1 MAILV
6 DYRCPA
12 CGVKAEHWQPAPPPA
27 SVPCASCGAEARR
40 LFAAV
45 GLSGSRAA
53 APPTQATSARRDP
66 SLCRQF
72 PQIPGLCHM
81 SESAGRMWVA
91 KYLKD
96 GRAIDR
102 EQQRQEEAAA
112 VKAPVLSDAISH
124 QHAEPAPATT
134 PAPTAS

>member
-6 DYRCPA
+6 DYRCAA
-12 CGVKAEHWQPAPPPA
+12 CGVRAEHWQPSPPPA
-27 SVPCASCGAEARR
+27 SVLCASCGAESRR

-45 GLSGSRAA
+45 GLSGSTAAPPPTAA
-53 APPTQATSARRDP
+53 APARRGP
-66 SLCRQF
+66 KLCARY

-96 GRAIDR
+96 GRAVDR

-112 VKAPVLSDAISH
+112 VAPPKLEDAITH
-124 QHAEPAPATT
+124 QHVD
-134 PAPTAS
+134 APTAPAAAPSS